1 MRIALSGF
9 TGKDSSILDQI
20 IKSLDESHIQT
31 VMMNNS
37 NQEIAKDVDLV
48 LVPGGDRGILNYF
61 HKITVDSAPVLGIY
75 ESNSTGFLAQI
86 DVKGIDIIKDKLKF
100 GNYDIREEE
109 RIAVNIDGKNVEP

>member
-9 TGKDSSILDQI
+9 TGKDSTVLSQL
-20 IKSLDESHIQT
+20 IKSLEESHIQT
-31 VMMNNS
+31 LMMNNS

-61 HKITVDSAPVLGIY
+61 HKVTVESAPVLGIY

-86 DVKGIDIIKDKLKF
+86 DAKGIDSIKDKLKS
-100 GNYDIREEE
+100 GNYEIREEE
-109 RIAVNIDGKNVEP
+109 RVSCKCR